1 MGHTIPYRTIPYHA
15 IPYHTIPYHTIPQHF
30 RPKFFYPPKYSGD
43 HKLFGLKIFF
53 GPKIFLDQKIEQQ
66 ESSPKFF
73 SIDKLLF
80 TLGKGENQ
88 SLILDICPGNI
99 CPEYHKL

>member
-1 MGHTIPYRTIPYHA
+1 MGTSTFS
-15 IPYHTIPYHTIPQHF
+15 T
-30 RPKFFYPPKYSGD
+30 
-43 HKLFGLKIFF
+43 KIFLSPQIFRRPQFIWTKNFFWTRNFSGSKNFF
-53 GPKIFLDQKIEQQ
+53 GKTISLGPYIFLDQKIEQQ